1 MEFSTPYIKAVVVDV
16 VSQHFL
22 LARAYIKSCSTHRP
36 VHRRR
41 REFPLDSAS
50 GQRRARVSSL
60 HAAPT
65 SVLDAWPPRPT
76 SWSSPQVVPWLTQA
90 VAWLQPS
97 RALAR
102 SLVRSSEV
110 PRIVHEV
117 GSDVGE
123 TLHDLA
129 TSRQVF
135 QLFGNPGATWRPCT
149 PRDEVFTRSAARWVV
164 RCTSLARPH
173 LVPRR
178 YHLVTPKV
186 GSVNLAL
193 LTAYDTLVMAH
204 SCFAPWLHGEYML
217 SPITW

>member
-1 MEFSTPYIKAVVVDV
+1 MKFSTSYIKAVVVDV

-65 SVLDAWPPRPT
+65 SVLDAWPARPT

-102 SLVRSSEV
+102 SLARSSEV
-110 PRIVHEV
+110 ARIVHEV

-129 TSRQVF
+129 PGFPTFWKSWRDVATLHTS
-135 QLFGNPGATWRPCT
+135 
-149 PRDEVFTRSAARWVV
+149 
-164 RCTSLARPH
+164 
-173 LVPRR
+173 
-178 YHLVTPKV
+178 
-186 GSVNLAL
+186 
-193 LTAYDTLVMAH
+193 
-204 SCFAPWLHGEYML
+204 
-217 SPITW
+217 

>member
-1 MEFSTPYIKAVVVDV
+1 MSRIEFF
-16 VSQHFL
+16 Q
-22 LARAYIKSCSTHRP
+22 
-36 VHRRR
+36 
-41 REFPLDSAS
+41 SAS
-50 GQRRARVSSL
+50 RQRRARVSL
-60 HAAPT
+60 IHAAPT

-76 SWSSPQVVPWLTQA
+76 SWSSSQVVLWLTQA

-97 RALAR
+97 RDLAR
-102 SLVRSSEV
+102 SLARSSEV
-110 PRIVHEV
+110 ARIVHEV

-135 QLFGNPGATWRPCT
+135 QLFGKPGATWRPCT
-149 PRDEVFTRSAARWVV
+149 PRDEVFTRSAARWVA

-186 GSVNLAL
+186 GSVNQPL
-193 LTAYDTLVMAH
+193 H
-204 SCFAPWLHGEYML
+204 S
-217 SPITW
+217 ITKIDL